1 MLSKGQLSR
10 YWSVLLALTVFIL
23 MPWASW
29 GQMIS
34 REQAMI
40 AARQLS
46 TAFAMVASQVKPAV
60 VNISTTTIIPG
71 RQSPF
76 SSLFPEFGW
85 LFQTPDR
92 EVTSLGSGFIISADG
107 YIVTNHHVIGE
118 AQQITVKLADGRE
131 FSAELHASD
140 PPTDLAVIKVPA
152 EGLPYL
158 QWGDS
163 QQLQIG
169 EWVLAVGSPLGLS
182 QTVTAGIIS
191 AIGRSG
197 LGLTSYEDFIQTD
210 AAVNPGNS
218 GGPLVNMAG
227 QVVGINTAIA
237 SRSGGSE
244 GISFAVPSN
253 IAAPVCQQLISKGTV
268 SRGWLGIIP
277 RDITPAIVRHFS
289 LDTDHGVLVYQ
300 LYRNSPAFEAGIV
313 PGDVLTAWNGQPITD
328 VNSLAKLV
336 MNTAPGT
343 AVLITVQS
351 AGRSHTVTVTLGRYN
366 QHREGMSGQE
376 I

>member
-1 MLSKGQLSR
+1 MLSKRQLSR
-10 YWSVLLALTVFIL
+10 YGTVLLAVTLIML
-23 MPWASW
+23 LSGASW
-29 GQMIS
+29 GQSIS

-92 EVTSLGSGFIISADG
+92 EVTSLGSGFFISTDG

-131 FSAELHASD
+131 FSAELQATD

-218 GGPLVNMAG
+218 GGPLVNIAG

-237 SRSGGSE
+237 SKSGGSE

-277 RDITPAIVRHFS
+277 RDVTPAVARHFG
-289 LDTDHGVLVYQ
+289 LDINQGVLVYQ
-300 LYRNSPAFEAGIV
+300 LYRNSPAFDAGIV
-313 PGDVLTAWNGQPITD
+313 PGDVLSTWNGEPITA
-328 VNSLAKLV
+328 VSSLSKLV
-336 MNTAPGT
+336 ADTTPGT
-343 AVLITVQS
+343 MVPIAVWADGES
-351 AGRSHTVTVTLGRYN
+351 RTVTVTLGQRPPA
-366 QHREGMSGQE
+366 EGRMSRG